1 MEDTARSSI
10 GQQCLSTMT
19 GTNHVT
25 KILACWP
32 KETDQRPR
40 PAVGGVVVGHRH
52 WERDQKSPRRFCARV
67 AGCFTQLQGPNLCWL
82 KFLAQPTYSQ
92 ASSTGLAIG
101 YMTCEQSP
109 YRDEFILNY
118 LPIYLSIYLSID
130 LSIYYYLFNIES
142 LKNRGMPL
150 LFRKKNI
157 VQLVC
162 DGLFEIID
170 RFSITIF
177 DTGGA
182 ISPDFSFM
190 LVIFSVKEIN
200 YLQEAI

>member
-1 MEDTARSSI
+1 
-10 GQQCLSTMT
+10 
-19 GTNHVT
+19 
-25 KILACWP
+25 
-32 KETDQRPR
+32 
-40 PAVGGVVVGHRH
+40 
-52 WERDQKSPRRFCARV
+52 
-67 AGCFTQLQGPNLCWL
+67 
-82 KFLAQPTYSQ
+82 
-92 ASSTGLAIG
+92 
-101 YMTCEQSP
+101 
-109 YRDEFILNY
+109 
-118 LPIYLSIYLSID
+118 
-130 LSIYYYLFNIES
+130 
-142 LKNRGMPL
+142 MPL

>member
-32 KETDQRPR
+32 KETYQRPR

-67 AGCFTQLQGPNLCWL
+67 AGYFTQLQGPNLCWL

-101 YMTCEQSP
+101 YVMANAVRAEQF
-109 YRDEFILNY
+109 RIR
-118 LPIYLSIYLSID
+118 IYFELSIYLSF
-130 LSIYYYLFNIES
+130 IYLMLRVKSYNLI
-142 LKNRGMPL
+142 L
-150 LFRKKNI
+150 L
-157 VQLVC
+157 L
-162 DGLFEIID
+162 
-170 RFSITIF
+170 TH
-177 DTGGA
+177 
-182 ISPDFSFM
+182 
-190 LVIFSVKEIN
+190 
-200 YLQEAI
+200 Y

>member
-1 MEDTARSSI
+1 MLVEILGSAHIPSGIEHWAGYWLHDVRAESLQRRI
-10 GQQCLSTMT
+10 YFELST
-19 GTNHVT
+19 
-25 KILACWP
+25 
-32 KETDQRPR
+32 
-40 PAVGGVVVGHRH
+40 
-52 WERDQKSPRRFCARV
+52 
-67 AGCFTQLQGPNLCWL
+67 
-82 KFLAQPTYSQ
+82 Y
-92 ASSTGLAIG
+92 
-101 YMTCEQSP
+101 
-109 YRDEFILNY
+109 
-118 LPIYLSIYLSID
+118 